1 MLLRGLTYVVL
12 GWLLLAAVPGL
23 AHVFDLS
30 VALPSTTAVVL
41 LHVAFRGHRDD
52 EPLAAGLAVAVVL
65 GYLEDLHQGAPT
77 GTLTLVHALTY
88 LLLYQAAQRISLPGI
103 VAKGLAAAATLLVI
117 DMLTWGVLM
126 LLADPLGMQRDALTQ
141 SLSVIGWRALETFLL
156 AYPVWFLLDWIFPA
170 LRLAE
175 PVEEETQVPSPP
187 PRNPRA

>member
-1 MLLRGLTYVVL
+1 MLLRGLAYVVL

-41 LHVAFRGHRDD
+41 LHLAFRQQRED

-77 GTLTLVHALTY
+77 GVLTLVHALTY
-88 LLLYQAAQRISLPGI
+88 LLLYWSAQRLSLPGLI
-103 VAKGLAAAATLLVI
+103 TKGMAAAATLLII
-117 DMLTWGVLM
+117 DLLTWAVLM
-126 LLADPLGMQRDALTQ
+126 TLADPLGMQRDALSH
-141 SLSVIGWRALETFLL
+141 SLSVVGWRALETFLL
-156 AYPVWFLLDWIFPA
+156 AYPVWLFLDWIFPA

-175 PVEEETQVPSPP
+175 PVDEQAQVPSPK